1 MAISN
6 TPQTMSDYE
15 REFGGFPISM
25 KDQLCGF
32 AALAAVLAVTLPLGS
47 AVQAA
52 APQQKTQAPGYYR
65 FMLGDV
71 EITA

>member
-1 MAISN
+1 
-6 TPQTMSDYE
+6 
-15 REFGGFPISM
+15 M

-32 AALAAVLAVTLPLGS
+32 AALAAVLAVTLPLS

-52 APQQKTQAPGYYR
+52 APQQKTRAPGYHR

-71 EITA
+71 DITA